1 MIRVLGGPRLRA
13 SVLRA
18 ALLVAAWL
26 VAAPSTA
33 SAQLPGAEVGGMGSW
48 GYLGLV
54 FNLGLVLVAIWAAVV
69 AMRWY
74 VRRMNGEVGGARQ
87 LQVLESRALG
97 PNRSLH
103 LVRLADRAV
112 LLGVTADR
120 INALLTVDDPA
131 EVQRMVTAAAA
142 GTNGSLLKMAGD
154 VTGRAGINLPSAAWT
169 RVAGQWWA
177 ALLRGWIGPTPRA
190 RSRLRP
196 LMRAPQPAA
205 PASMPARAPG
215 ATNAPSAA
223 ASAAPD
229 VMGGAMQR
237 ANAAA
242 AYAREASIAA
252 AQRAIAEAR
261 AADAR

>member
-1 MIRVLGGPRLRA
+1 MIRVLGSPRLRA
-13 SVLRA
+13 AGVRA

-26 VAAPSTA
+26 LAAPSTA
-33 SAQLPGAEVGGMGSW
+33 SAQLPGAEVRGMGPW

-142 GTNGSLLKMAGD
+142 GSNGSLLKIAGD
-154 VTGRAGINLPSAAWT
+154 VTGRAGISLPSAAWT
-169 RVAGQWWA
+169 RVVGQWWGRSA
-177 ALLRGWIGPTPRA
+177 EAGLVRHHAPARGSARSCVLHSPLRRPRCRRAPRA
-190 RSRLRP
+190 
-196 LMRAPQPAA
+196 
-205 PASMPARAPG
+205 
-215 ATNAPSAA
+215 
-223 ASAAPD
+223 
-229 VMGGAMQR
+229 
-237 ANAAA
+237 
-242 AYAREASIAA
+242 
-252 AQRAIAEAR
+252 
-261 AADAR
+261 

>member
-1 MIRVLGGPRLRA
+1 MGP
-13 SVLRA
+13 
-18 ALLVAAWL
+18 
-26 VAAPSTA
+26 
-33 SAQLPGAEVGGMGSW
+33 W

-54 FNLGLVLVAIWAAVV
+54 FNLGLVLVAIWAAVM

-120 INALLTVDDPA
+120 INALLTVDDPV
-131 EVQRMVTAAAA
+131 EVERMVAAASA
-142 GTNGSLLKMAGD
+142 GSTSGLRQIASE
-154 VTGRAGINLPSAAWT
+154 VTGRSGISLPSASVLQPVMQGMRT
-169 RVAGQWWA
+169 
-177 ALLRGWIGPTPRA
+177 LLRGWLGPAPRA
-190 RSRLRP
+190 RTRP
-196 LMRAPQPAA
+196 RTRASQPAQV
-205 PASMPARAPG
+205 SMPAEAGSPGRAP
-215 ATNAPSAA
+215 ATPS
-223 ASAAPD
+223 PD

-261 AADAR
+261 AADVR